1 MKNLS
6 AMLMVCA
13 VLGGCATAPAPQLDA
28 TLFADAKFEPASE
41 PIRAADVFAVSPEMK
56 AYLAGGI
63 AGRLHSQGRTEVLVD
78 ALYKKSELRLEYDS
92 VMTRNAAQAFAAR
105 SGNCLSLVIMTAAFA
120 KELGVP
126 VRYQSVVTD
135 ELWGRDGGIDFV
147 IDHVNITLG
156 QRMGGAVWAG
166 QFTDAVTIDFLP
178 PKDLRG
184 QRQHVITE
192 ATVLAMYMNNR
203 AAETLAQGH
212 IDAAYWWAREAL
224 VQEPD
229 FVRALNTLG
238 VVYRRHGDLPEAERA
253 LRTAYAKQPS
263 NPQIVFNLAQVLAD
277 QGQAAEARSLRTL
290 LARLQ
295 PEATVRLL
303 RSWPHRAEPGR
314 REERARPLPARS
326 RARSVQPRVPLLACG
341 GVRQTGRRTCSA
353 QATRGSDGVEF
364 DARRSRVVRRQ
375 ARPHPGAR
383 DAIGFVGPMW
393 PMWPSRPLPPLRPK
407 KTRLTVRHFAPISGH
422 FATAGDAASL
432 RTWRGR
438 PAPAKWRHCQSRRA
452 TGVPP

>member
-13 VLGGCATAPAPQLDA
+13 LLVGCATAPAPQLDA

-63 AGRLHSQGRTEVLVD
+63 VGRLHNHGRTEVLVD

-166 QFTDAVTIDFLP
+166 PFTDAVTIDFLP
-178 PKDLRG
+178 PQDLRG

-192 ATVLAMYMNNR
+192 ATVLAMFMNNR
-203 AAETLAQGH
+203 AAESLAQGH
-212 IDAAYWWAREAL
+212 VDAAYWWAREAL
-224 VQEPD
+224 VQEPG

-277 QGQAAEARSLRTL
+277 QGQAAEARTLRTR
-290 LARLQ
+290 LAQLQ
-295 PEATVRLL
+295 PEAPFSYFDR
-303 RSWPHRAEPGR
+303 GR
-314 REERARPLPARS
+314 IALS
-326 RARSVQPRVPLLACG
+326 QGDVK
-341 GVRQTGRRTCSA
+341 
-353 QATRGSDGVEF
+353 
-364 DARRSRVVRRQ
+364 
-375 ARPHPGAR
+375 GAR
-383 DAIGFVGPMW
+383 DLF
-393 PMWPSRPLPPLRPK
+393 LREVERAPYNPEFHYWLAVTYARLGDVPAARK
-407 KTRLTVRHFAPISGH
+407 QLEEAMEASSTR
-422 FATAGDAASL
+422 GDRELYAAKL
-432 RTWRGR
+432 ERI
-438 PAPAKWRHCQSRRA
+438 RA
-452 TGVPP
+452 HTTQ